1 MERNILERPKTSIG
15 PGSYNITTS
24 GFHKKEYNLNNTGKT
39 SMYLSS
45 KPKKENEKTLEKISQ
60 LGPGYYEVKNET
72 FNKKVESQ
80 SKGIACFG
88 SK

>member
-1 MERNILERPKTSIG
+1 MTET
-15 PGSYNITTS
+15 
-24 GFHKKEYNLNNTGKT
+24 
-39 SMYLSS
+39 
-45 KPKKENEKTLEKISQ
+45 EKNLEKVSQ

-88 SK
+88 SKETRFYNPNTNSQTQIGPTSYGSEIASQRKSENKKKD